1 MTPVL
6 QAPILAPHFCRF
18 GHSGKIPNTLSYFQL
33 LLFLPNC
40 RQPLIFMNARRIKWI
55 IGLMTLSLAGII
67 CLQMYWIGW
76 NIRLNEE
83 QFDKNVYAALNRV
96 AGKLQYYEEVRV
108 LEALNAGRGQG
119 GEATQNIRRA
129 AQHLEN
135 GFARRRVGIQPADSL
150 LNTVGENDKFEN
162 NVTLW
167 EYMKVSQLVDS
178 RPLAERVPLD
188 LLAKSIQEEIESR
201 GIRSAYQYGVYSKT
215 RGSYV
220 IVNDHFVVEDSGPQ
234 MAQGGAPTLFNSPYK
249 VALFTQDIESPGDLS
264 LYFPNRTRIVL
275 GSVLGMLSLSV
286 VFTAIV
292 LFCFW
297 YTIQVIYRQK
307 QLSEMKTD
315 FINNMT
321 HEFKTP
327 IATISLAADSIN
339 NPMVMSSPDKIKRF
353 VDIIRQENRRMNSQ
367 VERVLQIALID
378 KKDFQLKITTV
389 NLHELIEEAVSN
401 FSLQVEKREG
411 ILKTELLATNPFIEA
426 DSTHIASVIHNL
438 LDNANKYSPENPEI
452 SISTRDTE
460 IGLEVTVSDKGMGIS
475 KEVRKHIFD
484 KFYREHTGNVHNVK
498 GFGLGLSYVKAIM
511 TAHKGMVDVH
521 SEPGKGSSFVLTFPR

>member
-1 MTPVL
+1 
-6 QAPILAPHFCRF
+6 
-18 GHSGKIPNTLSYFQL
+18 
-33 LLFLPNC
+33 
-40 RQPLIFMNARRIKWI
+40 
-55 IGLMTLSLAGII
+55 MTLALAGII
-67 CLQMYWIGW
+67 CLQIYWIGW
-76 NIRLNEE
+76 NIRLNED

-96 AGKLQYYEEVRV
+96 AGKLQYVEEVRV
-108 LEALNAGRGQG
+108 LEALNASRQRT
-119 GEATQNIRRA
+119 GETAGNIRQA
-129 AQHLEN
+129 AQFLEN
-135 GFARRRVGIQPADSL
+135 GFARRKAGISAPFDTLPNPIAGGS
-150 LNTVGENDKFEN
+150 GFEN

-178 RPLAERVPLD
+178 KPLAERIPLD

-201 GIRSAYQYGVYSKT
+201 GIRSEYQYGVYSKA

-234 MAQGGAPTLFNSPYK
+234 MAHGGAPTLFNSPYK

-327 IATISLAADSIN
+327 IATISLAADSISS
-339 NPMVMSSPDKIKRF
+339 PMVVSNPDKIKRF

-367 VERVLQIALID
+367 VERVLQMALID
-378 KKDFQLKITTV
+378 KKDFELKLGEI
-389 NLHELIEEAVSN
+389 NMHEIIEQAVAN
-401 FSLQVEKREG
+401 FSLQVERREG
-411 ILKTELLATNPFIEA
+411 VLRMDLQAVKPVIEG

-438 LDNANKYSPENPEI
+438 LDNANKYSPEKPDI
-452 SISTRDTE
+452 TISTRNVPM
-460 IGLEVTVSDKGMGIS
+460 GLEVTVTDKGMGIS

-484 KFYREHTGNVHNVK
+484 KFYREHTGNVHDVK

-511 TAHKGMVDVH
+511 TAHKGLVDVH
-521 SEPGKGSSFVLTFPR
+521 SEPGKGSSFVLTFPVG

>member
-1 MTPVL
+1 
-6 QAPILAPHFCRF
+6 
-18 GHSGKIPNTLSYFQL
+18 
-33 LLFLPNC
+33 
-40 RQPLIFMNARRIKWI
+40 MNPRRIKLI
-55 IGLMTLSLAGII
+55 IGLMTLALAGII
-67 CLQMYWIGW
+67 SLQIYWIGW
-76 NIRLNEE
+76 NIRLNQE

-96 AGKLQYYEEVRV
+96 ANKLQYYEILLMETADTNSPKNGKSALPQVRNNGFIKRRMGDSSTQN
-108 LEALNAGRGQG
+108 LPNPDDGGQG
-119 GEATQNIRRA
+119 
-129 AQHLEN
+129 
-135 GFARRRVGIQPADSL
+135 
-150 LNTVGENDKFEN
+150 FEN

-167 EYMKVSQLVDS
+167 EYMKVSQSLDS
-178 RPLAERVPLD
+178 KPLAERVPLG
-188 LLAKSIQEEIESR
+188 LLAKSMQEEIENR
-201 GIRSAYQYGVYSKT
+201 GIKSDYQYGVYSKA

-234 MAQGGAPTLFNSPYK
+234 MAQGGVPTLFNSPYR

-292 LFCFW
+292 LFCFG

-327 IATISLAADSIN
+327 IATISLAADSIA
-339 NPMVMSSPDKIKRF
+339 NPMILGNPDKIKRF

-367 VERVLQIALID
+367 VERVLQMAMID
-378 KKDFQLKITTV
+378 KKDFELRV
-389 NLHELIEEAVSN
+389 ADLNLHELIEQAVSN
-401 FSLQVEKREG
+401 FSLQVERREG
-411 ILKTELLATNPFIEA
+411 TLNMELQATNPVISG

-438 LDNANKYSPENPEI
+438 LDNANKYSPEKPEI
-452 SISTRDTE
+452 TISTRTVPIGVE
-460 IGLEVTVSDKGMGIS
+460 ITVTDNGLGIS

-484 KFYREHTGNVHNVK
+484 KFYRVHTGNVHDVK
-498 GFGLGLSYVKAIM
+498 GFGLGLSYVKVIM
-511 TAHKGMVDVH
+511 TAHQGLVDVH
-521 SEPGKGSSFVLTFPR
+521 SELGKGSSFVLTFPV